1 MTKFEQ
7 IGVEYQLEAYTC
19 HEANKS
25 FKRSCECC
33 VTKGMNLSCDRC
45 AIKQAHLQTIAC
57 ILAVR
62 ELSEPKKVV
71 ILGGF

>member
-7 IGVEYQLEAYTC
+7 IGVEYQHEACTC

-33 VTKGMNLSCDRC
+33 VLKGMNISCDRC

-57 ILAVR
+57 ILAVK
-62 ELSEPKKVV
+62 EMNKPKRVA
-71 ILGGF
+71 LGGF